1 MWGWE
6 MPPGAGDGDAAVLW
20 MLKFPISGSEPSA
33 PRRRTAP
40 GGEIDVFLCYAG
52 RDTHKKNPKKTIIMK
67 GEGGEYSVF
76 SAGAA
81 AGNCLREKCLN
92 TRRLPDPE
100 LCVLPSANT
109 GVG

>member
-1 MWGWE
+1 MCFY
-6 MPPGAGDGDAAVLW
+6 VTL
-20 MLKFPISGSEPSA
+20 
-33 PRRRTAP
+33 
-40 GGEIDVFLCYAG
+40 GEIH
-52 RDTHKKNPKKTIIMK
+52 TKKTLKKTIIMK
-67 GEGGEYSVF
+67 GEGGEDSVF